1 MIGFWFRCCML
12 PLLVSSLLLVT
23 GCGGCNNKDASDKA
37 AAKKKEEEK
46 KKKEREKPKENFESL
61 NPVVFPGNFPKPID
75 PDADIKEKEKQ
86 ARKLLSNRTKP
97 GHWVNVHFPM
107 IANNYNANG
116 KFIATPVEGGGAP
129 SRILGTDFYSY
140 AERPVALAK
149 GQWKNVEASVYLPKR
164 DLSFRSSTIDYK
176 LGGSAGIPQHN
187 IRQPHPLMHPS
198 QFHLVVLTKRPDAFR
213 YLKKIDGV
221 RMPSVESFDS
231 AMASQPFYEVVVSQ
245 PEDPLPVS
253 RNAMTWTTI
262 AYLFW
267 DDLSPDEL
275 DAQQQQAMLDWLH
288 FGGQIILSG
297 PDCLDKLRNCFLSP
311 YLPASF
317 EGSVNLVQD
326 DFDELN
332 KSWSVPI
339 RGVRQKYRV
348 GDALLGCD
356 WKPHPDANHIEGTG
370 ELVIERAVGR
380 GRIVLTKFPLNSKTP
395 TVSWKGFHSFFN
407 GCLLRK
413 PARRFLVRR
422 HDRSVVFEWAVDGA
436 SPYDPLLG
444 STVRFTSRD
453 LPASP
458 SETVEWPALRTVEPQ
473 FGGGNSPVSGGFRV
487 PYYENDNSLFDMP
500 FVNRDAKQRNNKD
513 HWHYGGYQHDNQAG
527 VAAWND
533 FGSISNAARRTL
545 NSNAGIEPPDPSFVI
560 KMLSIYVLVLVPV
573 NWGLF
578 RLIGK
583 VEWAWVA
590 APLIAIAGA
599 FAVVKMAALDIGF
612 VRSQTQ
618 VALLEM
624 YGDYSRGHLSEYS
637 TMYTSLS
644 TRYSVALDN
653 PTTMALP
660 FPTKLPSDTGGFVID
675 PDKELRGVRHNQ
687 TADNRVEDFLIQ
699 SNFTGMLHTEMMRES
714 QGTFSLRGTSLA
726 NTTDLNLKTAGV
738 LRRTESGNYQLAWIG
753 ELAAGASTELTFL
766 PVDEG
771 ACYAKWLGDSNFSN
785 VLARKIWEDRFG
797 GKLVISLGELLSVP
811 ELGDFANFEPQ
822 FRRYLQKSFDDEGR
836 VVLDDSTSVDR
847 ETFFAFVE
855 TVYRP
860 EGSELNLG
868 GMLVGIKDSLRL
880 GLGED
885 RLIGFT
891 DQQISKNKLI
901 PQATQLQQLTLV
913 LVHLNRSPLLPAA
926 PDENHWASFINDQ
939 EFDFQL
945 EEPEPTIE
953 EE

>member
-1 MIGFWFRCCML
+1 MTGFWFRCFML

-23 GCGGCNNKDASDKA
+23 GCGGCNNEDASDKT
-37 AAKKKEEEK
+37 AAKKKEEER
-46 KKKEREKPKENFESL
+46 KKKEKEKPKENFESL

-75 PDADIKEKEKQ
+75 PDLDLKEKEKL

-116 KFIATPVEGGGAP
+116 KFIATPVEGGSGAP

-140 AERPVALAK
+140 AERHVSLAK

-164 DLSFRSSTIDYK
+164 DSSFRSSTIDYK
-176 LGGSAGIPQHN
+176 LGGTAGIPQHN
-187 IRQPHPLMHPS
+187 IRQPHLLMRPG

-213 YLKKIDGV
+213 YLKKIDSV
-221 RMPSVESFDS
+221 QMPSFTSFDS

-348 GDALLGCD
+348 GDALLGCE
-356 WKPHPDANHIEGTG
+356 WKPHPDANHIEGAG
-370 ELVIERAVGR
+370 ELVIERTVGR
-380 GRIVLTKFPLNSKTP
+380 GRIVLTKFPLNSQTP
-395 TVSWKGFHSFFN
+395 TVSWRGFHSFFN

-413 PARRFLVRR
+413 PARKFFARS
-422 HDRSVVFEWAVDGA
+422 HDSSVVFKWDGDGA

-458 SETVEWPALRTVEPQ
+458 GERFAWPALRVSSDSSDGWNYDP
-473 FGGGNSPVSGGFRV
+473 FGYSFDRM
-487 PYYENDNSLFDMP
+487 ND
-500 FVNRDAKQRNNKD
+500 VRYRGAIRNRKD
-513 HWHYGGYQHDNQAG
+513 HWHYGGYQEDSQAG
-527 VAAWND
+527 VAGWND

-545 NSNAGIEPPDPSFVI
+545 NSSAGVEPPDPGFVL

-599 FAVVKMAALDIGF
+599 FAVVKMATLDIGF

-618 VALLEM
+618 VAFLEM

-644 TRYSVALDN
+644 TRYAMALDN
-653 PTTMALP
+653 PTAMALP
-660 FPTKLPSDTGGFVID
+660 FPTKLPADTGGFVID

-699 SNFTGMLHTEMMRES
+699 SNFTGMLHTEMIRES
-714 QGTFSLRGTSLA
+714 QGTFSLRGTTLT
-726 NTTDLNLKTAGV
+726 NTTDLNLNTAGV

-753 ELAAGASTELTFL
+753 ELAAGASLELAFRT
-766 PVDEG
+766 VDEG
-771 ACYAKWLGDSNFSN
+771 DCYAKWLGDSNFSN

-797 GKLVISLGELLSVP
+797 GKLAVSLGELLSAS
-811 ELGDFANFEPQ
+811 ELGDFENFESQ
-822 FRRYLQKSFDDEGR
+822 FRRYLQKSFDDEGLA
-836 VVLDDSTSVDR
+836 VLDDLTSVDR

-868 GMLVGIKDSLRL
+868 GMLVGLKDSLAM

-891 DQQISKNKLI
+891 DQQVSKNKLI
-901 PQATQLQQLTLV
+901 PQPTQLQQLTLV

-926 PDENHWASFINDQ
+926 PDKNHWASFINDQ
-939 EFDFQL
+939 DFDFQL
-945 EEPEPTIE
+945 DEAESAIE

>member
-1 MIGFWFRCCML
+1 ML

-23 GCGGCNNKDASDKA
+23 GCGGCNNKDVSDKA

-46 KKKEREKPKENFESL
+46 KKKEKEKPKENFESL
-61 NPVVFPGNFPKPID
+61 IPVVFPGNFPKPID
-75 PDADIKEKEKQ
+75 PDADIKEKEEQ

-116 KFIATPVEGGGAP
+116 KFIATPVEGGGGAP
-129 SRILGTDFYSY
+129 ARILGTDFYSY
-140 AERPVALAK
+140 AERPVSLAK

-213 YLKKIDGV
+213 YLKNIDSV
-221 RMPSVESFDS
+221 RMPSFAGLFST
-231 AMASQPFYEVVVSQ
+231 MASQPFYEVVVSQ

-267 DDLSPDEL
+267 DDLSPEDL
-275 DAQQQQAMLDWLH
+275 DVQQQQAMLDWLH

-297 PDCLDKLRNCFLSP
+297 PDCLDKLQNCFLSP

-332 KSWSVPI
+332 RSWSVPI
-339 RGVRQKYRV
+339 RGVKQKYRV

-356 WKPHPDANHIEGTG
+356 WKPHPDANQIEGTG

-413 PARRFLVRR
+413 PARRFSVRR
-422 HDRSVVFEWAVDGA
+422 HDNSVVFKWADDGA
-436 SPYDPLLG
+436 SLYDPLLG

-453 LPASP
+453 LPASLG
-458 SETVEWPALRTVEPQ
+458 ETVEWPALRTSSDSQ
-473 FGGGNSPVSGGFRV
+473 DRWNYGRSIG
-487 PYYENDNSLFDMP
+487 YEDDVASFDMAL
-500 FVNRDAKQRNNKD
+500 VDSYAEKRNRKD
-513 HWHYGGYQHDNQAG
+513 HWHYGGYQHDSQAG

-545 NSNAGIEPPDPSFVI
+545 NSNAGIEPPDPSFVL

-590 APLIAIAGA
+590 APLIAIVGA

-618 VALLEM
+618 VAFLEM

-644 TRYSVALDN
+644 TRYSMALDN

-660 FPTKLPSDTGGFVID
+660 FPTKLPTDTDGFVSD
-675 PDKELRGVRHNQ
+675 PDKEVRGVRHNQ

-714 QGTFSLRGTSLA
+714 QGTFSLRGTTLT

-738 LRRTESGNYQLAWIG
+738 LRRTESGTYQLAWIG
-753 ELAAGASTELTFL
+753 ELAAGASSELAFQT
-766 PVDEG
+766 VDEE

-785 VLARKIWEDRFG
+785 VLVRKIWKDRFG
-797 GKLVISLGELLSVP
+797 GRLVISLGELLSVS
-811 ELGDFANFEPQ
+811 ELGDFENFESQ
-822 FRRYLQKSFDDEGR
+822 FRRYLQKSFDDDGR
-836 VVLDDSTSVDR
+836 AVLDDSTWVER
-847 ETFFAFVE
+847 KTFFAFVE

-860 EGSELNLG
+860 EGAELNLG
-868 GMLVGIKDSLRL
+868 GMLVGLKDSLAM

-891 DQQISKNKLI
+891 SQQVSKNKLI
-901 PQATQLQQLTLV
+901 PQPTQLQQLTLV

-926 PDENHWASFINDQ
+926 PDENHWASFIDDQ
-939 EFDFQL
+939 DFDFQL
-945 EEPEPTIE
+945 DEPEPTIE